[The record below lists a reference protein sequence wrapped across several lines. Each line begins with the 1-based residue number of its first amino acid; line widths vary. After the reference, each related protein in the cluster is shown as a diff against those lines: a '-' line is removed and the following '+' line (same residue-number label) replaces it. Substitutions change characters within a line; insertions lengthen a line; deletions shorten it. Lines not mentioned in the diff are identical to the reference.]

1 MPWVLPAIDST
12 TAIRL
17 RAGRRCSCRDC
28 SCPSRSHR
36 RLPTGWLAV
45 RCHHRPCWRAR
56 RGRESSARNMRQSIC
71 ESFACPLMVWFGF
84 SLSRSNVF
92 WLLGALQEG
101 PQRCRRGV
109 AALSCASMDAFPGV
123 SQRLVSYG
131 SRRGRRRL
139 VRRIRLQQPGPSNC
153 GATTLLKSWCNVTL
167 HVAEAP
173 DKPVSYLL
181 PGAYAWG
188 LVFLH
193 AQRHALLPRDL
204 RGGTTKSGSVQRRP
218 RHQGND
224 SYAAESSRCP
234 VNPFSTIVSRWWCWR
249 SVWARSALPSC
260 RHPQESKG

>member
-17 RAGRRCSCRDC
+17 RACRRCSCRDC

-109 AALSCASMDAFPGV
+109 AALSCIHGCFPG
-123 SQRLVSYG
+123 RLAAACLL
-131 SRRGRRRL
+131 RLQKGRRRL

-167 HVAEAP
+167 HT
-173 DKPVSYLL
+173 
-181 PGAYAWG
+181 
-188 LVFLH
+188 
-193 AQRHALLPRDL
+193 LPRRLTSPFPTCFRARMRGARVPACAAPCTPAEDL
-204 RGGTTKSGSVQRRP
+204 RGTTKSASVQRRP